1 MTFGDSLLTHW
12 YFHLPNMVLAA
23 LIYTL
28 IGRYVLELFF
38 AKKQQA
44 TILVVFRQITDP
56 VRPPRARNHPEDC
69 TRWVDDHPS
78 HCLAHVL
85 THVPLPHDHCIWREA
100 ISRRGGLTMDDM
112 QNRQDTMQ
120 KDVML
125 VATAG
130 LSLMNGMTWSPV
142 LFPFVVLLK
151 ALVAGTFLSSPLVL
165 TYLASL
171 LASATTLVIA
181 GVPAALYERAKGLE
195 QSSPISIGIWLA
207 GTIALVGLPFLFVG
221 G

>member
-1 MTFGDSLLTHW
+1 
-12 YFHLPNMVLAA
+12 
-23 LIYTL
+23 
-28 IGRYVLELFF
+28 
-38 AKKQQA
+38 
-44 TILVVFRQITDP
+44 
-56 VRPPRARNHPEDC
+56 
-69 TRWVDDHPS
+69 
-78 HCLAHVL
+78 
-85 THVPLPHDHCIWREA
+85 
-100 ISRRGGLTMDDM
+100 MDDM

-125 VATAG
+125 IATAG

-181 GVPAALYERAKGLE
+181 GVPAALYERSKGLQE
-195 QSSPISIGIWLA
+195 SSPASIGIWLA
-207 GTIALVGLPFLFVG
+207 GTIALVCLPFLFVG
-221 G
+221 R